1 MKVDADYNIDNPLKM
16 LEYLICTS
24 ARDYFTHKRDF
35 MFYGIICGWEGIPHD
50 RYPLN
55 EACANELD
63 EMHEQYEELKKMFD
77 DGVKSVT
84 HGHWESVDA
93 DKTGYTDEFACSVCN
108 GSITLGG
115 FRYKKCEY
123 NFCPH
128 CGARMDEEITDKE

>member
-77 DGVKSVT
+77 EGVKPVK
-84 HGHWESVDA
+84 HGYWEDCK
-93 DKTGYTDEFACSVCN
+93 DGRCRCSCCHALKEQYHD
-108 GSITLGG
+108 S
-115 FRYKKCEY
+115 
-123 NFCPH
+123 FCSN
-128 CGARMDEEITDKE
+128 CGAKLN